1 MVISITLN
9 TLLSSLKTRLLESN
23 QTHTIPQMILAGTG
37 KTTTITTR
45 IAYIVEKENIDLSH
59 ILALTF
65 SKEATRNM
73 RKKVE
78 KLLQG

>member
-9 TLLSSLKTRLLESN
+9 TLLSSLKTRLLEVIK
-23 QTHTIPQMILAGTG
+23 HTQSPQLILAGTG
-37 KTTTITTR
+37 KTTTITVK
-45 IAYIVEKENIDLSH
+45 IAYMVEKENIDLSH